1 MIWVFIEGLLLFN
14 EDFTTVIVSFTTVFG
29 SNPRAYSSD
38 LRLFIEE
45 LLLFTEDFAT
55 VAVVTFSLNS
65 INARGIDFLGRRK
78 EDEEKRERRLKR
90 GKRL

>member
-1 MIWVFIEGLLLFN
+1 MEHLPRRLGLFLGEFLRTSRGFVGYFGVFM
-14 EDFTTVIVSFTTVFG
+14 EDLSRKLGYLPRSFRAFTTV
-29 SNPRAYSSD
+29 
-38 LRLFIEE
+38 
-45 LLLFTEDFAT
+45 
-55 VAVVTFSLNS
+55 AVLNFSLNS